1 MPSAELIAIGTEL
14 LLGEI
19 QDTNSRFL
27 ARQLRDIGVD
37 LFRITSIGDNA
48 SRIADAIQEAF
59 NRADIVITTGGL
71 GPTVDDPTRDAAALA
86 FGTTC
91 DYHPELW
98 SVIEERFLSRGITPT
113 ENNKRQAYLPTCAI
127 VIPNPVGTAPAFYIE
142 KSNHFLFCLPGV
154 PKEMEFLVRE
164 AVFPMLK
171 GHFNLH
177 GVIKVRVIHLSGV
190 GESAVD
196 QPISEFERMS
206 NPTVGLLAHPGI
218 VDIRITA
225 KANDLPAAEE
235 MIRTIEDQ
243 IVSIFPKD
251 VFGYDDQTLSE
262 SVLGLVKLSRKHL
275 KIQTFGLADQFL
287 QSFQQLSEIIVE
299 PKSDRITLNAHI
311 LSGAVSQVIFACNYF
326 ESEKGSNL
334 EYALLDGKFRISDSM
349 IYNGPQAQ
357 GKTWAVNRAMDI
369 LRRYFI
375 SFNH

>member
-48 SRIADAIQEAF
+48 SRIAAAIREALE
-59 NRADIVITTGGL
+59 RADIVITTGGL
-71 GPTVDDPTRDAAALA
+71 GPTVDDPTRDAVALA

-91 DYHPELW
+91 EFHPELW
-98 SVIEERFLSRGITPT
+98 SSIEDRFLSRGITPT
-113 ENNKRQAYLPTCAI
+113 ENNKRQAYLPSCAT
-127 VIPNPVGTAPAFYIE
+127 VIPNPVGTAPAFYVE
-142 KSNHFLFCLPGV
+142 SSNRLLFSLPGV
-154 PKEMEFLVRE
+154 PKEMEYLTAN
-164 AVFPMLK
+164 AVFPLLK
-171 GHFNLH
+171 EYFNLH

-225 KANDLPAAEE
+225 KADDLTTAEN
-235 MIRTIEDQ
+235 MIRSVENHITAL
-243 IVSIFPKD
+243 FPD
-251 VFGYDDQTLSE
+251 DIFGYDDQTLSDYL
-262 SVLGLVKLSRKHL
+262 LGLVKSSGRKL
-275 KIQTFGLADQFL
+275 IIQTCGLFEQFSGSIPNSGEICVKSL
-287 QSFQQLSEIIVE
+287 PNQIEFKSFMLPGNHFEIE
-299 PKSDRITLNAHI
+299 FL
-311 LSGAVSQVIFACNYF
+311 CNYY
-326 ESEKGSNL
+326 ESAKGSHL
-334 EYALLDGKFRISDSM
+334 DYLLQDGDRKISKTM

-369 LRRYFI
+369 LRRYFKSI
-375 SFNH
+375 TH